1 MTQPFNK
8 VTFGICS
15 SCGEAFDFVCLQKL
29 CALEFGHNLAKRFAK
44 FLLLTSRDIGKD
56 QKTEWSVE
64 GKVGPYLLEGMRPL
78 SHVQVYKMR

>member
-56 QKTEWSVE
+56 RW
-64 GKVGPYLLEGMRPL
+64 KVGPYLLEGRRPL